1 MLDPL
6 SAAVVTS
13 LGTNETAAL
22 AVAMIIAG
30 SFPEIPAF
38 AARVIEGPQ
47 RPSEREAAKPP
58 KRARSRPRRGNG
70 RSRRETL
77 DQIDDRLLA
86 AMKANPDARIS
97 TLAEAIG
104 KSRTAAISALNG
116 LRTAGLVDSADRLWT
131 LIEQREA
138 PPC

>member
-13 LGTNETAAL
+13 LRTNETAAL
-22 AVAMIIAG
+22 AAAMVIAG

-38 AARVIEGPQ
+38 AARGVEGPQ
-47 RPSEREAAKPP
+47 RPAETAP
-58 KRARSRPRRGNG
+58 KRARCRGNG

-86 AMKANPDARIS
+86 AMKANPGTRIS

-104 KSRTAAISALNG
+104 KSRTAAISALN
-116 LRTAGLVDSADRLWT
+116 RQNSRP
-131 LIEQREA
+131 R
-138 PPC
+138 